1 MPAAFPGIEAALA
14 AAGTERQREGGGCRG
29 LPCDFFFFLNCI
41 FYFCSSFLLSLLAL
55 PGLREVR
62 GRRELDGV
70 ERGLGL
76 PVEGGESAEEEGSG
90 GGSCG

>member
-29 LPCDFFFFLNCI
+29 LFFFNCI
-41 FYFCSSFLLSLLAL
+41 FYFCSFFLLSLLAL

-90 GGSCG
+90 GGSRG